1 MNKLK
6 NSGLF
11 VISLGLAFLL
21 ISQMTLGFSQVD
33 FQSYQTVDKPTD
45 IIWVEGGFIVATGES
60 GIRLYKINPR
70 TEEVTLFSPT
80 FKGGD
85 EVHMASTLG
94 PNFPSGTVF
103 ANQNDKI
110 FLISPDGQTVRDLST
125 PIEGINIAGLSMD
138 LEKYWNYNLIAAT
151 YDGSIW
157 EVDQNGKTD
166 LIVNLGSGA
175 IPNGIVIAPSSYG
188 DFSGHILV
196 SLKNENKIVAISN
209 IDHTVS
215 DFQEFQGETPGLLIY
230 NFRDSTLYASNTDE
244 NKIISLNKEITL
256 PWITQIMLVTEDEQ
270 DSSLSL
276 KFIRSTRLGI
286 EISELA
292 SGISNKDI
300 SDAVFVGDSAFD
312 RALEVPAEEVAE
324 IDSRLIIFPVFA
336 IIVVGGAVLI
346 WKYRGF

>member
-6 NSGLF
+6 NGNLF

-33 FQSYQTVDKPTD
+33 FQSYQTVDKPTS
-45 IIWVEGGFIVATGES
+45 IVWVEGGFIVATGES

-70 TEEVTLFSPT
+70 TEEVTLFAPT
-80 FKGGD
+80 FKGGN
-85 EVHMASTLG
+85 EVHMATTLG

-110 FLISPDGQTVRDLST
+110 FTVSPDGQTVRDLST

-138 LEKYWNYNLIAAT
+138 FEKYWNYNLIAAT

-157 EVDQNGKTD
+157 EINENGIAD

-175 IPNGIVIAPSSYG
+175 IPNGIIVAPADYG
-188 DFSGHILV
+188 DFSGDILV
-196 SLKNENKIVAISN
+196 SLKNENKIVAISH

-230 NFRDSTLYASNTDE
+230 NFRDSTLYTSNTAE
-244 NKIISLNKEITL
+244 NKIISLNKEITS

-286 EISELA
+286 EVSELA
-292 SGISNKDI
+292 SGISNNDI
-300 SDAVFVGDSAFD
+300 SGAVFVGGSAFD
-312 RALEVPAEEVAE
+312 RALEVPSEEIPE
-324 IDSRLIIFPVFA
+324 IDPRFIIFPVLA
-336 IIVVGGAVLI
+336 IAVVGGAFLI